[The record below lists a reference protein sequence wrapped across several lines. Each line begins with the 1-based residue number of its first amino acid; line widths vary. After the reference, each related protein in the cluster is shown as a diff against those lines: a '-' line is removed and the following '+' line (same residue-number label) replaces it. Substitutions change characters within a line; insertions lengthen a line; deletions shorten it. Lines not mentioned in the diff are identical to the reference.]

1 MTSSTQHSETVANT
15 SVGDASADVYMTNS
29 EENQING
36 IDEESTT
43 NENKTGKRKRS
54 TKKSLEPTE
63 NIPNGRPKRT
73 LSKRDD
79 VPTNMIN
86 GITKTNKAKT
96 EQISGEADDDQERD
110 KQIPILHD
118 VADVVWVKM
127 GGHPWWPS
135 LVIRDPND
143 PSGCFTKISGNARA
157 KRMYFVVFYGSTA
170 DFAWVSDAAIIPYQG
185 VEAFTKYAQETVD
198 KAQTKSQ
205 KEQLT
210 ERFQLK
216 VTIGRR
222 EDWEMAVREADEAIK
237 QTNEKRL
244 EEIEPKVHFYT
255 KRLVTPKGQPG
266 RRPKPSV
273 TKSEESNETPIIDT
287 NNRSLLAEKA
297 FEFKSDDEDSSTDS
311 PIRKSSSV
319 KIKLSKQT
327 SNDSDSNPTPPN
339 KNRYIP
345 KTILSNEK
353 INSTSTP
360 STITTV
366 FGQTANGSS
375 VSYEQQTSTNNSVDT
390 TPIKINSTK
399 MINGSSSGRKRGRPR
414 LKQPSIS
421 SSNDDTPPPPVP
433 EFNSA
438 SPSVTT
444 KFTTQR
450 KPIIKPQAFMNSSTN
465 NIVSGQHDIR
475 TGFLSPFEEQ
485 EVLDALEQLG
495 STKTFEEAEQKAKR
509 RFEHILC
516 LNLNRTHVDIPQ
528 EWFYTFLFSHPS
540 LIIKNPQWFTEKT
553 NTDTLNDNDLL
564 NDVQSSSSLAV
575 LKHQLVVLSKLYRNE
590 LQARQSAP
598 VKKRR
603 STAGSIGKQKSIEK
617 KQDFDDKLND
627 IQGKE
632 QQQHQEELIA

>member
-1 MTSSTQHSETVANT
+1 MLGFFFV
-15 SVGDASADVYMTNS
+15 
-29 EENQING
+29 
-36 IDEESTT
+36 
-43 NENKTGKRKRS
+43 
-54 TKKSLEPTE
+54 L
-63 NIPNGRPKRT
+63 
-73 LSKRDD
+73 
-79 VPTNMIN
+79 
-86 GITKTNKAKT
+86 
-96 EQISGEADDDQERD
+96 
-110 KQIPILHD
+110 
-118 VADVVWVKM
+118 
-127 GGHPWWPS
+127 
-135 LVIRDPND
+135 
-143 PSGCFTKISGNARA
+143 GNARA

-170 DFAWVSDAAIIPYQG
+170 DFAWVSDAAIISYKG

-244 EEIEPKVHFYT
+244 EEIEPKIHFYT
-255 KRLVTPKGQPG
+255 KRRATPKGQPG
-266 RRPKPSV
+266 RRPKTSA
-273 TKSEESNETPIIDT
+273 TKPEESIETSTLDT
-287 NNRSLLAEKA
+287 NNRSLLAEKT
-297 FEFKSDDEDSSTDS
+297 FEFKSEDEDSSTDS
-311 PIRKSSSV
+311 PIRKNTSV

-327 SNDSDSNPTPPN
+327 SNDSDSNPTPPS
-339 KNRYIP
+339 KNRYTP
-345 KTILSNEK
+345 KVTLTDEK
-353 INSTSTP
+353 INSTP
-360 STITTV
+360 ITTTTPTTTI

-375 VSYEQQTSTNNSVDT
+375 VSYEPRVPINNNVDT
-390 TPIKINSTK
+390 TPVKTNTTK
-399 MINGSSSGRKRGRPR
+399 MVNGTSSGRKRGRPR

-421 SSNDDTPPPPVP
+421 SSNEDTPLVP

-465 NIVSGQHDIR
+465 NILSGQHDIR

-495 STKTFEEAEQKAKR
+495 ATKTFEEAEQKAKR

-528 EWFYTFLFSHPS
+528 EWFYTFLFTHPS
-540 LIIKNPQWFTEKT
+540 LIIKNPQWFTEK
-553 NTDTLNDNDLL
+553 NNMDTLNDNDLI

-603 STAGSIGKQKSIEK
+603 STAGSVGKQKSIEK
-617 KQDFDDKLND
+617 KQDLDDKLND
-627 IQGKE
+627 MQNKE
-632 QQQHQEELIA
+632 QQQQEEELID

>member
-1 MTSSTQHSETVANT
+1 MKWSSNYTAGGVCIAGCSGTSGTGAKELNGPRDLRFDSEGNLYVSDQGNNRIQKYMIELT
-15 SVGDASADVYMTNS
+15 S
-29 EENQING
+29 
-36 IDEESTT
+36 
-43 NENKTGKRKRS
+43 
-54 TKKSLEPTE
+54 
-63 NIPNGRPKRT
+63 PNC
-73 LSKRDD
+73 SF
-79 VPTNMIN
+79 
-86 GITKTNKAKT
+86 
-96 EQISGEADDDQERD
+96 S
-110 KQIPILHD
+110 
-118 VADVVWVKM
+118 
-127 GGHPWWPS
+127 
-135 LVIRDPND
+135 
-143 PSGCFTKISGNARA
+143 NARA

-528 EWFYTFLFSHPS
+528 ECKF
-540 LIIKNPQWFTEKT
+540 
-553 NTDTLNDNDLL
+553 
-564 NDVQSSSSLAV
+564 V
-575 LKHQLVVLSKLYRNE
+575 LVFFCFRK
-590 LQARQSAP
+590 
-598 VKKRR
+598 
-603 STAGSIGKQKSIEK
+603 IEV
-617 KQDFDDKLND
+617 F
-627 IQGKE
+627 
-632 QQQHQEELIA
+632 ELIFRD

>member
-327 SNDSDSNPTPPN
+327 SNDSDSNSTPPN
-339 KNRYIP
+339 KNRYIQ